1 MLPCNFTRRAGM
13 MRFFGRLAVVIPTSV
28 LLMATACSGSG
39 SSTSSSGSAAG
50 GEDVAVT
57 LEQWAVTP
65 TATTVSAGSVTFT
78 VKNDGTIPHEF
89 VVLQTEALAGDFP
102 IGSFEGEP
110 DRIDE
115 DTAGTNVGETGDMNA
130 GTTKTLT
137 INLAPGHY
145 ALVCNLPA
153 HYGQGMHTDFTVT

>member
-1 MLPCNFTRRAGM
+1 M
-13 MRFFGRLAVVIPTSV
+13 MKVLGRWAAVIPTAV
-28 LLMATACSGSG
+28 LLIGTACSGSG

-50 GEDVAVT
+50 GGDVAVT
-57 LEQWAVTP
+57 LKQWAVTP

-89 VVLQTEALAGDFP
+89 VVLQTETAAGDFP
-102 IGSFEGEP
+102 IESFEGES

-130 GTTKTLT
+130 GATKTLT
-137 INLAPGHY
+137 IDLAPGHY
-145 ALVCNLPA
+145 AFVCNLPG

>member
-1 MLPCNFTRRAGM
+1 M
-13 MRFFGRLAVVIPTSV
+13 MKVLGSWAVVIPTSV
-28 LLMATACSGSG
+28 LLITSACSGSDA
-39 SSTSSSGSAAG
+39 STSSSDSAAG
-50 GEDVAVT
+50 SGDVAVT
-57 LEQWAVTP
+57 LSQWAVTP

-89 VVLQTEALAGDFP
+89 VVLQTETPAGDFP
-102 IGSFEGEP
+102 IESFEGES

-115 DTAGTNVGETGDMNA
+115 DTAGTNVGETGDMDA
-130 GTTKTLT
+130 DSTKPLT
-137 INLAPGHY
+137 IDLEPGHY